1 MEQGVNWGREKSPV
15 AQVLFLLLIISMAS
29 ISFLYWEESSSSQSK
44 MRSYLDV
51 VYRVAT
57 VVGILSAIY
66 MIQFSY
72 AATVHEDE
80 RNVKVDVEQ
89 GMVEIQKIFLNPATA
104 MELSPLYAE
113 MNPGFFPS
121 QRSESMSPLTQ
132 AECAVGNIIFRK
144 VETVLNYLGEKV
156 DQPGSQEWLRVWRVW
171 FQSKRLC
178 EIWRRSAKQYSSQM
192 QTFIETRIMSE

>member
-72 AATVHEDE
+72 AATLHEDE

-132 AECAVGNIIFRK
+132 AEYAVGNIIFRK
-144 VETVLNYLGEKV
+144 VETVLNYLGEKFTKL
-156 DQPGSQEWLRVWRVW
+156 W
-171 FQSKRLC
+171 
-178 EIWRRSAKQYSSQM
+178 
-192 QTFIETRIMSE
+192 